1 MKTIHFVGA
10 GSGAADLITL
20 RGKQYLEE
28 ADTIIYAGSLVNP
41 QLLDYAK
48 AGCSIYNSASMTL
61 EEVIDV
67 MKQAEEKK
75 ERAPRHRQENKGPI
89 RPADIDWSASSSDSL
104 SFEDKLSKF
113 KQDSDEKMQ
122 TLRRNNDSKRSGG
135 YSRKN
140 THSF

>member
-1 MKTIHFVGA
+1 MIHFVGA
-10 GSGAADLITL
+10 GPGAADLITM
-20 RGKQYLEE
+20 RGHQLLTQ
-28 ADTIIYAGSLVNP
+28 ADVIIYAGSLVNP
-41 QLLDYAK
+41 ELLQYAK
-48 AGCSIYNSASMTL
+48 ASCSIYNSASMTL
-61 EEVIDV
+61 EEVMDV

>member
-1 MKTIHFVGA
+1 MIEINLSERDFDYEIQALINSFFPGQRSAVVICGEER
-10 GSGAADLITL
+10 SEYEFADDILLTVNI
-20 RGKQYLEE
+20 
-28 ADTIIYAGSLVNP
+28 SL
-41 QLLDYAK
+41 
-48 AGCSIYNSASMTL
+48 S
-61 EEVIDV
+61 

>member
-1 MKTIHFVGA
+1 MIEINLSERDFDYEIQA
-10 GSGAADLITL
+10 
-20 RGKQYLEE
+20 
-28 ADTIIYAGSLVNP
+28 LVNSFFP
-41 QLLDYAK
+41 GQRSVVVICGEERSEYEFADDVLLTVNI
-48 AGCSIYNSASMTL
+48 SLS
-61 EEVIDV
+61 